1 MLAIRSRHIPT
12 AQPEAMTKAGT
23 YLTDGRRLFRV
34 MRGFASP
41 IEGSEGSFALLED
54 CRTFKA
60 LPFTPGELW
69 SMELRRVGSTPR
81 GVPEPTKRSVDHVEY
96 LS

>member
-1 MLAIRSRHIPT
+1 MLATRTRHIRR
-12 AQPEAMTKAGT
+12 AEPEAMPEAGT

-54 CRTFKA
+54 CRTFEA
-60 LPFTPGELW
+60 HPFTPSELS
-69 SMELRRVGSTPR
+69 SMRLRLVGPPSRDVQGT
-81 GVPEPTKRSVDHVEY
+81 TKRSVDRG
-96 LS
+96 

>member
-12 AQPEAMTKAGT
+12 AQPEAMPKAGT

-54 CRTFKA
+54 CRTFEA
-60 LPFTPGELW
+60 HPFTPSELW